1 MARQPARH
9 RETANPEA
17 IYRCHPHFAHE
28 TFARWYGGV
37 DADHGA
43 ATIESRDVI
52 VDTNTK
58 LRKAGIEVI
67 TIAGSELGRGRC
79 GPRCLSCPLLRDGIW
94 GYPVSL
100 ASRAQPSSSTRSSSS
115 AARSRSSTRS
125 WARFSDRTRVPP
137 TWSSVPV
144 AKGGFL
150 GRVSVPS
157 RARSPIVPTA
167 PS

>member
-28 TFARWYGGV
+28 TFARWYGSV

-79 GPRCLSCPLLRDGIW
+79 GPRCLSCPLLRDGI
-94 GYPVSL
+94 
-100 ASRAQPSSSTRSSSS
+100 
-115 AARSRSSTRS
+115 
-125 WARFSDRTRVPP
+125 
-137 TWSSVPV
+137 
-144 AKGGFL
+144 
-150 GRVSVPS
+150 
-157 RARSPIVPTA
+157 
-167 PS
+167 